1 MPTTL
6 TTPKFLRNTLR
17 ETLLVALLCLVCPLG
32 PASAAA
38 TAESPPVRLV
48 SRTGG
53 DVRAVLN
60 DPSLDLAARRQKI
73 EVIAYD
79 RFDFETMSK
88 LVVARY
94 WKTFTPEQ
102 KSEFV
107 EEFKEF
113 LARTYGD
120 RIDRYSEEE
129 VAIVN
134 ETPVKGGDVKV
145 MTKIVGGEFG
155 GALVEYRLS
164 ESTGQWRVIDV
175 KVEGISLV
183 LNYRD
188 QFKSLLSR
196 GGPDELLQ
204 QLKKKNTE
212 I

>member
-48 SRTGG
+48 SRTVV

-204 QLKKKNTE
+204 KLKKKNTE

>member
-38 TAESPPVRLV
+38 TAESPPVRQV
-48 SRTGG
+48 SRTVV

-102 KSEFV
+102 KSEVV

-145 MTKIVGGEFG
+145 MTKVVGGEFG